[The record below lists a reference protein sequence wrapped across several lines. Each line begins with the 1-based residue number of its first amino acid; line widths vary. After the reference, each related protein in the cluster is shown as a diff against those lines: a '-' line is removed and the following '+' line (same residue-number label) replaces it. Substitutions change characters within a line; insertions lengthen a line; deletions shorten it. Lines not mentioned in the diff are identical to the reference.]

1 MQDFDCTDDAS
12 RPLTAIDPDWRFV
25 MKILAINGSHRPGR
39 GTATLAE
46 AALEEARAQ
55 GMETE
60 LIELTQCS
68 IEFCSGCNRC
78 LGSKTCS
85 IDDDITEIAEKLR
98 QADGIILASPNYCA
112 NVSARMKNFMDRTRF
127 MHMVENQLKG
137 KIGGIIATTGL
148 SNCGGEE
155 AVAAMQRWFQIQEV
169 LIVQPRPEGEVLG
182 NFCLGTMY
190 RAYEDGKVRWQRI
203 SDDQIALKFARQL
216 GHDMAEL
223 IKKLQ

>member
-1 MQDFDCTDDAS
+1 
-12 RPLTAIDPDWRFV
+12 
-25 MKILAINGSHRPGR
+25 MKIIAINGSHRPGR
-39 GTATLAE
+39 GTASLIE
-46 AALEEARAQ
+46 AALTEAREQ

-60 LIELTQCS
+60 LVELTQCS
-68 IEFCSGCNRC
+68 IEYCSGCNRC
-78 LGSKTCS
+78 LAQKTCS
-85 IDDDITEIAEKLR
+85 IDDDITEISEKLR
-98 QADGIILASPNYCA
+98 KADGIILASPNYCA

-169 LIVQPRPEGEVLG
+169 LIVQPRPVGEVLG

-190 RAYEDGKVRWQRI
+190 RTYENDRVKWQRI
-203 SDDQIALKFARQL
+203 EDDQIAFKFAKQL
-216 GHDMAEL
+216 GRDMADL
-223 IKKLQ
+223 IERLN